1 MRYSNVN
8 TTGMG
13 RQYDAIFE
21 LIGVSSEWNG
31 YCAISNNKFHV
42 FFKLSL
48 LSIYQFILYQ
58 QTSRVKAVV
67 TQKRS

>member
-42 FFKLSL
+42 FFQIVVNVYLSVH
-48 LSIYQFILYQ
+48 SEE
-58 QTSRVKAVV
+58 QTR
-67 TQKRS
+67 TTFQ